1 MNITAPVVLRYS
13 VSNGSAPKS
22 GNVTVSPHPLSA
34 DEPPSKFE
42 LRQAR
47 HPVAPLRVGVGGSV
61 TAPVLTDWRDGDG
74 DSLSL
79 VGQPTVPAGGVAVV
93 TADGG
98 LRYTASSVGGP
109 VAIGYAVSDGEGK
122 TVSGTLSVLVG
133 GPGDRFAPT
142 PRPDVIQVT
151 AGHSTTFYPLANDF
165 PGVDQTN
172 SGAALVLAG
181 PINSSDLTVVTDTR
195 TGSVTITPP
204 TGAAQRSYPLD
215 YVAGFGQAPTATG
228 TIRVDVVSPG
238 ATTAPIAM
246 PDVAVLRGQSPAL
259 VDVLANDY
267 SPSGALLAVESASVV
282 DDPGLQV
289 AVQDS
294 RWLRVSALATLPPG
308 RTQIVNYVVT
318 DGTQSVATGQV
329 TVTQLPAL
337 DPDIPVTRDDSTIVR
352 AGDIVSVPVL
362 DNDADPNGDP
372 LVLVQ
377 DVRDDS
383 VPAGQLAVTGP
394 DGKPAG
400 TSLGTAFVAD
410 GEVRFLAPARLAS
423 QQTVTVT
430 YGARNPS
437 GSDTAGVL
445 HVTINPDAPAADDN
459 PPDPPQIEARV
470 VAGDPVPIPIPTSG
484 IDPDGDSVTVTGI
497 GAAPLLGRV
506 TTIGLSSLTYLAY
519 PSSAGADP
527 TAYGT
532 DVFSYV
538 VTDRYGKSGTGSIRV
553 APSFPLRLRRVLSPC
568 RTRFL
573 RRPGRPCVR
582 MC

>member
-1 MNITAPVVLRYS
+1 MVVGGYVSVDLANPDPVNAFNSGAMEKPVFRVNRGRIVLNDVQSGVVVDVTSHEKLDNWPSVVNPTDKTSAPSPADAGGSSFSVPPNITLGARPGRTSMLHVLDNVVDPNDQVLAIVGEPAFVSPVAGASVAVSPDRQTIAVTLPVNITAPVVLRYS

-42 LRQAR
+42 LREAR

-79 VGQPTVPAGGVAVV
+79 VGQPTVQAGGVAVV

-109 VAIGYAVSDGEGK
+109 VAIGYVVSDGEGK

-394 DGKPAG
+394 DGKRPVRHWAPHSLRTERCDSWRPPA
-400 TSLGTAFVAD
+400 
-410 GEVRFLAPARLAS
+410 
-423 QQTVTVT
+423 
-430 YGARNPS
+430 
-437 GSDTAGVL
+437 
-445 HVTINPDAPAADDN
+445 
-459 PPDPPQIEARV
+459 
-470 VAGDPVPIPIPTSG
+470 
-484 IDPDGDSVTVTGI
+484 
-497 GAAPLLGRV
+497 
-506 TTIGLSSLTYLAY
+506 
-519 PSSAGADP
+519 
-527 TAYGT
+527 
-532 DVFSYV
+532 
-538 VTDRYGKSGTGSIRV
+538 
-553 APSFPLRLRRVLSPC
+553 LRRSKP
-568 RTRFL
+568 
-573 RRPGRPCVR
+573 
-582 MC
+582 